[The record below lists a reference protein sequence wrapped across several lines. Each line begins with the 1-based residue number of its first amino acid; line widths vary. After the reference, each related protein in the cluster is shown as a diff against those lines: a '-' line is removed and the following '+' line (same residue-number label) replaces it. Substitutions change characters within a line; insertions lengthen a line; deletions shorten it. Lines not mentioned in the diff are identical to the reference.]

1 MSHVSDYVLRKLK
14 DRDIRMSPKVQE
26 IIREAI
32 EEATRELSVS
42 SGVSNARD
50 EARELRIIAE
60 RYPSIIKVL
69 EILRERPHYTRELL
83 DKLNTWGYGL
93 EEVRRCEYYGLIK
106 REWGDCDRKSKFRR
120 RCLWNYITERG
131 LRLLAL
137 IEGEEE

>member
-1 MSHVSDYVLRKLK
+1 MSHVSELALRKLK
-14 DRDIRMSPKVQE
+14 ERMQLSKRAEEVIRDV
-26 IIREAI
+26 I
-32 EEATRELSVS
+32 EEAAMELSVS

>member
-42 SGVSNARD
+42 NRSSNA
-50 EARELRIIAE
+50 EGPLKELELRMLAE
-60 RYPSIIKVL
+60 RYPSLIKVC

-83 DKLNTWGYGL
+83 DKLNT
-93 EEVRRCEYYGLIK
+93 
-106 REWGDCDRKSKFRR
+106 
-120 RCLWNYITERG
+120 
-131 LRLLAL
+131 
-137 IEGEEE
+137 